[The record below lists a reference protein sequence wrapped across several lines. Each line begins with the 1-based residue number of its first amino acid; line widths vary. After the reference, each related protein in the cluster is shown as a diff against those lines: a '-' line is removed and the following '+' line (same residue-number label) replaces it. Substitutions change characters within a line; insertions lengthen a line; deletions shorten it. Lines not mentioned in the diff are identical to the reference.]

1 MTAVLVA
8 SAHAAR
14 VFAATWAELAD
25 VVEGEGGCD
34 ALIVDPPFST
44 RTHKG
49 HQEGRLIAKRAAD
62 FGERIAHR
70 QDVDGKARA
79 KYERKGRAERRAL
92 DYAAWSDA
100 EMIRFLRR
108 WGPLTRG
115 WVCVLT
121 DHVLCP
127 IVEGELDNQGRL
139 VFPPVPCVDPGGRVR
154 FAGDGPSSNT
164 VWLVVARPRGAP
176 YHKWGTRR
184 GYYLPPPGYSERGL
198 KLSSRLPGAK
208 THWLMQ
214 SIVDDYTRPGDLVCD
229 PCCGGGTTLRA
240 AQTMGRT
247 AVGGD
252 LDAKTAAK
260 AARLVGKPAQQLI
273 RAIAPKKSEKPQ
285 QERLFT

>member
-8 SAHAAR
+8 SAPAAT
-14 VFAATWAELAD
+14 VYAATWAELAD
-25 VVEGEGGCD
+25 VVEGQGGCD
-34 ALIVDPPFST
+34 SLIVDPPFST

-49 HQEGRLIAKRAAD
+49 YQEGRLIAKRAAS
-62 FGERIAHR
+62 FG
-70 QDVDGKARA
+70 
-79 KYERKGRAERRAL
+79 ERKGRAERRGL

-100 EMIRFLRR
+100 DMIRFLRR

-121 DHVLCP
+121 DNVLAP
-127 IVEGELDNQGRL
+127 IIEGELDNQGRL
-139 VFPPVPCVDPGGRVR
+139 VFPPVPCIDPGGRVR

-164 VWLVVARPRGAP
+164 VWLIVARPRGAP

-198 KLSSRLPGAK
+198 KLASRLPGAK

-240 AQTMGRT
+240 AQTMGRVG
-247 AVGGD
+247 VGGD

-273 RAIAPKKSEKPQ
+273 RGIAHKKSEKPQ
-285 QERLFT
+285 QERLFV